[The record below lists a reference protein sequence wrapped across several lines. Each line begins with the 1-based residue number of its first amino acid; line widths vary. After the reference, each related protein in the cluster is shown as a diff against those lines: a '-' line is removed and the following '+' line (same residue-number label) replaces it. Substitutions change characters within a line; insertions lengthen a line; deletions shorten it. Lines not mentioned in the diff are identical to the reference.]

1 MNIKKSLKI
10 RLDIINQKIEEYKKK
25 VIEDVEKEEMIPAT
39 SDLSLLR
46 DLKEEQSLICK
57 ILDEEI

>member
-10 RLDIINQKIEEYKKK
+10 RLDIINPKIEEYKKK

-46 DLKEEQSLICK
+46 DLKEEQLLICK

>member
-1 MNIKKSLKI
+1 MDIKRSLKI
-10 RLDIINQKIEEYKKK
+10 RLELINKKIEEYKKK
-25 VIEDVEKEEMIPAT
+25 VIEDVEKEEMINAT
-39 SDLSLLR
+39 GDLLFMR

>member
-1 MNIKKSLKI
+1 MDIKRSLKI
-10 RLDIINQKIEEYKKK
+10 RLELKNKKIEEYKKK
-25 VIEDVEKEEMIPAT
+25 VIEDVEKEEMINAT
-39 SDLSLLR
+39 GDLLFMR

>member
-46 DLKEEQSLICK
+46 DLKEEQLLICK

>member
-1 MNIKKSLKI
+1 MNIKRSLKI

-25 VIEDVEKEEMIPAT
+25 VVEDVEKEEMIPAT

-46 DLKEEQSLICK
+46 DLKEEQLLICK